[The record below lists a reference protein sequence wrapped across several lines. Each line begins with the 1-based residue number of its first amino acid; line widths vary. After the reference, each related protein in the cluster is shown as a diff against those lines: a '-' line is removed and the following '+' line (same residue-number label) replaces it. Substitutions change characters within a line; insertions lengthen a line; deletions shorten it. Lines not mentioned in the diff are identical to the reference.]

1 MRVVLV
7 VALVMLSLNAALCLV
22 RLVRRGS
29 LADRVIA
36 LDVLLLVVLQGVALY
51 TIWSGEG
58 VYLDV
63 MVIIA
68 LVAFVGT
75 MTMARF
81 IERRGG

>member
-1 MRVVLV
+1 MRTTAV
-7 VALVMLSLNAALCLV
+7 VAFVMLSLNAALCLG
-22 RLVRRGS
+22 RLVRGGS

-36 LDVLLLVVLQGVALY
+36 LDMLLLVVVQGVAVHTML
-51 TIWSGEG
+51 SARG

>member
-1 MRVVLV
+1 MRTTAV
-7 VALVMLSLNAALCLV
+7 VAFTMLSVNAALCLG
-22 RLVRRGS
+22 RLVRGGA

-36 LDVLLLVVLQGVALY
+36 LDVLLLVVVQGVAIH
-51 TIWSGEG
+51 TIWFGRG